1 MILIRLSRHFANG
14 EGSIMGLNLE
24 WKRFTTWNMND
35 FMNSEI
41 QVLKEITLDIPVT
54 ANFMMLYNGLDYR
67 KMAPFL
73 DVISWDSYPQY
84 NNDYESLYETMTE
97 NGFHHAVMCA
107 ELKKDKPLM
116 LMESAPG
123 LVNWHP
129 YNKSKKTWRSQACV
143 YAGNC
148 LWFRY
153 CSVFSVEKRPR
164 LPLSSIMELL

>member
-1 MILIRLSRHFANG
+1 MINIDGNDFDQIEPPFANG

-35 FMNSEI
+35 FMNSEV
-41 QVLKEITLDIPVT
+41 QVLKEITPDIPVT

-97 NGFHHAVMCA
+97 NGFHHAVMRG
-107 ELKKDKPLM
+107 LKKDKPFM

-123 LVNWHP
+123 LVRVCRQLP
-129 YNKSKKTWRSQACV
+129 VVPILLSI
-143 YAGNC
+143 
-148 LWFRY
+148 
-153 CSVFSVEKRPR
+153 FSGEKAAA
-164 LPLSSIMELL
+164 PLSSIMELL